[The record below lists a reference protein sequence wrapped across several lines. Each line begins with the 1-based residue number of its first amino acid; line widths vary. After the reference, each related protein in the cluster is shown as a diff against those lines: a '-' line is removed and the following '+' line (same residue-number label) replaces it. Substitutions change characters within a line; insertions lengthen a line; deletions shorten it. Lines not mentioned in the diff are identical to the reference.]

1 MRSRLLLLCSRLDR
15 RAGMRRRQ
23 RCRMHLKLLIYQRG
37 EERDDLGQNAYPN
50 KNCSS
55 ILAPFFFGSMGGGKA
70 RFMKRAQKAVESA
83 NDVVAASAKAALLG
97 IWAVGSS

>member
-1 MRSRLLLLCSRLDR
+1 V
-15 RAGMRRRQ
+15 
-23 RCRMHLKLLIYQRG
+23 HLKLLIYQRG
-37 EERDDLGQNAYPN
+37 EERDDLGQNAYQN

-55 ILAPFFFGSMGGGKA
+55 ILAFFCFCFLGSMGGGKA